1 MRITK
6 KNINQP
12 SHHKSNSSPPPN
24 APHFP
29 KRLDPDLII
38 SSNLS
43 LPSLKY
49 ILSDNNFNLL
59 NIPDN
64 KGETFLSYAIL
75 RNKNEIIN
83 YLLSLPQKISIHY
96 YDKNGKSYLHKATL
110 MANYSLMRQ
119 LIEMGH
125 KLNCQDNEGN
135 SPLHIAVIRNDIK
148 AIKILINANSNP
160 NLMNN
165 ENETPISIAQKGND
179 IKCLNS
185 IYKKKNWTYLVSDT
199 FIYEE
204 GLECLERRKSVNVGI
219 IQNGKDNG
227 SYEGETS
234 SGGGLNCVIEGCNMN
249 YEEEREHGINEVEND
264 TEEINTSF
272 KLKDC
277 NLENNFYSHTND
289 IIESHSTIQFID
301 NNSNNNLYRS
311 LFPCGSYT
319 IHSHPNDINTLIRP
333 NFLPLKQ
340 NTFHNE
346 SYFTNQRHQSKE
358 LLMSFQSEANTK
370 SQMYLFLKQIN
381 MEHLAQNLISNGFD
395 DLEVIISQSKRGI
408 GISDRNL
415 IEANITSLG
424 DRARIIVHIDHIA
437 NNYPFASFPIDKVY
451 SKESD
456 TSIFE
461 LLKSVGM
468 ERYNEGFEKCGYHNQ
483 ELLLMHM
490 LSKQPLTA
498 HQLANDLEIS
508 EPKHWFR
515 IINKLKDEKEKFKK
529 DMISQFGYNK
539 DRNSDNN
546 LRGSKNSFIDDNSNI
561 SLNERCYCI
570 IM

>member
-219 IQNGKDNG
+219 IQNDKDN
-227 SYEGETS
+227 
-234 SGGGLNCVIEGCNMN
+234 
-249 YEEEREHGINEVEND
+249 
-264 TEEINTSF
+264 
-272 KLKDC
+272 
-277 NLENNFYSHTND
+277 
-289 IIESHSTIQFID
+289 
-301 NNSNNNLYRS
+301 
-311 LFPCGSYT
+311 
-319 IHSHPNDINTLIRP
+319 
-333 NFLPLKQ
+333 
-340 NTFHNE
+340 
-346 SYFTNQRHQSKE
+346 
-358 LLMSFQSEANTK
+358 
-370 SQMYLFLKQIN
+370 
-381 MEHLAQNLISNGFD
+381 
-395 DLEVIISQSKRGI
+395 
-408 GISDRNL
+408 
-415 IEANITSLG
+415 
-424 DRARIIVHIDHIA
+424 
-437 NNYPFASFPIDKVY
+437 
-451 SKESD
+451 
-456 TSIFE
+456 
-461 LLKSVGM
+461 
-468 ERYNEGFEKCGYHNQ
+468 
-483 ELLLMHM
+483 
-490 LSKQPLTA
+490 
-498 HQLANDLEIS
+498 
-508 EPKHWFR
+508 
-515 IINKLKDEKEKFKK
+515 
-529 DMISQFGYNK
+529 
-539 DRNSDNN
+539 
-546 LRGSKNSFIDDNSNI
+546 
-561 SLNERCYCI
+561 
-570 IM
+570 

>member
-1 MRITK
+1 
-6 KNINQP
+6 
-12 SHHKSNSSPPPN
+12 
-24 APHFP
+24 
-29 KRLDPDLII
+29 
-38 SSNLS
+38 
-43 LPSLKY
+43 
-49 ILSDNNFNLL
+49 
-59 NIPDN
+59 
-64 KGETFLSYAIL
+64 
-75 RNKNEIIN
+75 
-83 YLLSLPQKISIHY
+83 
-96 YDKNGKSYLHKATL
+96 
-110 MANYSLMRQ
+110 
-119 LIEMGH
+119 
-125 KLNCQDNEGN
+125 
-135 SPLHIAVIRNDIK
+135 
-148 AIKILINANSNP
+148 
-160 NLMNN
+160 
-165 ENETPISIAQKGND
+165 
-179 IKCLNS
+179 
-185 IYKKKNWTYLVSDT
+185 
-199 FIYEE
+199 
-204 GLECLERRKSVNVGI
+204 
-219 IQNGKDNG
+219 
-227 SYEGETS
+227 
-234 SGGGLNCVIEGCNMN
+234 
-249 YEEEREHGINEVEND
+249 
-264 TEEINTSF
+264 
-272 KLKDC
+272 
-277 NLENNFYSHTND
+277 
-289 IIESHSTIQFID
+289 
-301 NNSNNNLYRS
+301 
-311 LFPCGSYT
+311 
-319 IHSHPNDINTLIRP
+319 
-333 NFLPLKQ
+333 
-340 NTFHNE
+340 
-346 SYFTNQRHQSKE
+346 
-358 LLMSFQSEANTK
+358 
-370 SQMYLFLKQIN
+370 

-515 IINKLKDEKEKFKK
+515 IMNKLKDEKEKFKK